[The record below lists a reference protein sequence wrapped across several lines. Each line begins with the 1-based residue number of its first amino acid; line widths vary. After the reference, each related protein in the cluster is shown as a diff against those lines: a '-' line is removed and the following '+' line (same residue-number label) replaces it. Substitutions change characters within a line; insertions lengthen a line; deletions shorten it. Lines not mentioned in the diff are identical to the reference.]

1 MPATRTFIDMAAE
14 RGCAA
19 ALDRRQHLQVQS
31 CQPAAA
37 VLDECRT
44 CGPDKIGHLERWRGH
59 LGFVESVTGHRT
71 CQQQGVERTRRRAQ
85 MPVGQVQ
92 VDRRFFQ
99 ITMSQQNLNRAQVRA
114 GFQQM
119 GGEAVT

>member
-14 RGCAA
+14 RGGAA

-37 VLDECRT
+37 VLDERGT

-59 LGFVESVTGHRT
+59 L
-71 CQQQGVERTRRRAQ
+71 
-85 MPVGQVQ
+85 
-92 VDRRFFQ
+92 
-99 ITMSQQNLNRAQVRA
+99 
-114 GFQQM
+114 
-119 GGEAVT
+119 